1 MNINQEYKFA
11 SIPTE
16 HMRRT
21 NFDKSGGVKTSFDV
35 GQLVPIKWYP
45 VLPGDTWK
53 IKSSKVLRMPA
64 LITPIMSNL
73 FLDVD
78 WFFVPYRL
86 IWSHWKNL
94 MGENTD
100 SAWIPQNQYSCPQL
114 TSPETTG
121 WNVGSLADYFGIPT
135 GVPGLSVNALPFRAY
150 ALVVNEFWRNQN
162 LQDPVNIPVDD
173 TTVTGSN
180 GTNYIT
186 DLVKGGAPF
195 IACKLH
201 DQFTSCLPG
210 PQKGSASE
218 VSLTGSD
225 NFPVYAFEDVHDY
238 DDLPKRPN
246 ASSTYQDLS
255 YPLALYRN
263 GSGSTATDKSSLTYG
278 SSNPGQ
284 VSLSV
289 GVGQYNTFSPANL
302 WAVNPQ
308 ISITIN
314 ELRLAFQV
322 QRLLERDARSGTRY
336 IETIF
341 AHFGI
346 RSPDA
351 RLQRPEFLGG
361 SRIPLRI
368 AQVLQ
373 QSETG
378 TTPQGTPTGVSL
390 TTDTHYDFEKSFTE
404 HGVLI
409 CVATCRYH
417 HDYQNALHPEWLRKT
432 RYDWFWPALSHIG
445 EIGVPNSAIYAQ
457 GSSVVNADGNPVD
470 DEIFGY
476 QESWYDYK
484 FEPNI
489 VTGQMRSSYA
499 QSLDVWHLADDYNSL
514 PSLSADWIKEDK
526 SNVDRVLSVT
536 SAVTNQIFGDFWFDA
551 KATRTMPYYGVP
563 GLMDHF

>member
-1 MNINQEYKFA
+1 MNINQEYRFA
-11 SIPTE
+11 AIPTE

-35 GQLVPIKWYP
+35 GQLIPVKWYP

-100 SAWIPQNQYSCPQL
+100 SAWIPQNQYSCPQV
-114 TSPETTG
+114 TSPDTTG

-173 TTVTGSN
+173 TTVTGNN

-201 DQFTSCLPG
+201 DQYTSCLPG
-210 PQKGSASE
+210 PQKGVAVEIPVAE
-218 VSLTGSD
+218 VADL
-225 NFPVYAFEDVHDY
+225 PVYAKSEKVPSSGFEKSGSNYIGMGLIQSFGSDY
-238 DDLPKRPN
+238 ERTLSV
-246 ASSTYQDLS
+246 AS
-255 YPLALYRN
+255 
-263 GSGSTATDKSSLTYG
+263 GSGGAVTGTT
-278 SSNPGQ
+278 
-284 VSLSV
+284 
-289 GVGQYNTFSPANL
+289 NTTGAAPTNL
-302 WAVNPQ
+302 WAVQ
-308 ISITIN
+308 SGSAASATIN
-314 ELRLAFQV
+314 ELRLAFQI
-322 QRLLERDARSGTRY
+322 QRLLERDSRSGTRY

-417 HDYQNALHPEWLRKT
+417 HDYQNALNPEWIRKT
-432 RYDWFWPALSHIG
+432 RFDWYWPALSHIG
-445 EIGVPNSAIYAQ
+445 EIGVPNSAIFAQ

-470 DEIFGY
+470 EEIFGY

-499 QSLDVWHLADDYNSL
+499 QSLDVWHLADDYSQL
-514 PSLSADWIKEDK
+514 PTLSADWIKEDK
-526 SNVDRVLSVT
+526 SNVDRVLTVT